1 MMNTI
6 IEELGPQLRSQYR
19 GALSCPMEWRMI
31 DAFANL
37 QEAGNLV
44 DTENLEVPAAICLGD
59 ESRFSQGRASAT
71 ASSEIE
77 DDYGPDSGC

>member
-19 GALSCPMEWRMI
+19 GALSCRMEWRMI

-37 QEAGNLV
+37 QEAGNV
-44 DTENLEVPAAICLGD
+44 VKAEKPEVPATICLRD
-59 ESRFSQGRASAT
+59 ESRFSQGQASAT
-71 ASSEIE
+71 ASGEIE
-77 DDYGPDSGC
+77 DAYGPDSGC